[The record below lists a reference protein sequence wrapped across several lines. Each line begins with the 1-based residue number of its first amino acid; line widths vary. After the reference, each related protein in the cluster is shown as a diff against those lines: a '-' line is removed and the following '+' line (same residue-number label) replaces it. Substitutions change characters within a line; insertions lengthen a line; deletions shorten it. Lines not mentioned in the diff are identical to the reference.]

1 MHVAEYADVV
11 VLRPEGRLD
20 QDSTPVFQDHLLT
33 IIEQADATAVVLDMS
48 EVDYI
53 SSVGLRALMIGA
65 KIMKQKQSAL
75 VAAALTSVVQEIF
88 EISKFSFV
96 ISVFANVQD
105 AIAANSEGAL
115 KAYDD
120 RSGG

>member
-1 MHVAEYADVV
+1 MQVAEYADVV

-20 QDSTPVFQDHLLT
+20 QDSTPAFQDHLLT
-33 IIEQADATAVVLDMS
+33 IVEQADATAVVLDMS

-53 SSVGLRALMIGA
+53 SSVGLRALMMGA
-65 KIMKQKQSAL
+65 KIMKRKQSAL

-120 RSGG
+120 GSGG

>member
-1 MHVAEYADVV
+1 MQVAEYADVV

-20 QDSTPVFQDHLLT
+20 QDSTPAFQDHLLT
-33 IIEQADATAVVLDMS
+33 IVEQADATAVVLDMS

-53 SSVGLRALMIGA
+53 SSAGLRALMMGA
-65 KIMKQKQSAL
+65 KIMKRKQSAL